1 MKIKYIDLEMGL
13 LATIIAFT
21 SFINISTFHISNYRE
36 LKILMLFLGGVV
48 ILKHARIMLKNEYQ
62 LLNAG
67 LLFFVFLCGA
77 SSFLNRGYQ
86 GTDYVSVMVFGF
98 SILETFFTA
107 EIFRETK
114 KVDYGCKIIF
124 FCCFISCVLNDMLM
138 VVFPA
143 KYSFLLHNDAYL
155 VGNKFNVCYTHLYL
169 LIFSLAVYQ
178 INKKSN
184 RIVFAA
190 FLLES
195 IAIAS
200 SVNCTT
206 GIISFVILAVFLVM
220 KKAIYELMEKPL
232 FFIVLTLG
240 LDLLLIVN
248 SAILNVP
255 AISNFIT
262 NVLGK
267 DITLTGRMGAYARFF
282 LMMRG
287 HYLIGYGLDH
297 NYWICLR
304 GLTSNSLLPIYNAQ
318 NGVFDSMVSCGVIG
332 TAMIFA
338 LAYAMIKKGKEK
350 SNYAFL
356 SGIYIFGILSM
367 VEVTLNL
374 KFIILLAFVGLA
386 WEDKQ
391 CVEA

>member
-1 MKIKYIDLEMGL
+1 
-13 LATIIAFT
+13 
-21 SFINISTFHISNYRE
+21 
-36 LKILMLFLGGVV
+36 
-48 ILKHARIMLKNEYQ
+48 
-62 LLNAG
+62 
-67 LLFFVFLCGA
+67 
-77 SSFLNRGYQ
+77 
-86 GTDYVSVMVFGF
+86 
-98 SILETFFTA
+98 
-107 EIFRETK
+107 
-114 KVDYGCKIIF
+114 
-124 FCCFISCVLNDMLM
+124 
-138 VVFPA
+138 
-143 KYSFLLHNDAYL
+143 
-155 VGNKFNVCYTHLYL
+155 
-169 LIFSLAVYQ
+169 
-178 INKKSN
+178 
-184 RIVFAA
+184 
-190 FLLES
+190 
-195 IAIAS
+195 
-200 SVNCTT
+200 
-206 GIISFVILAVFLVM
+206 
-220 KKAIYELMEKPL
+220 MEKPL

-356 SGIYIFGILSM
+356 SGIYIFGIVSM

>member
-1 MKIKYIDLEMGL
+1 MKIKYIDLEIGL
-13 LATIIAFT
+13 LAIVVAFT

-36 LKILMLFLGGVV
+36 LKILMLFFGGVL
-48 ILKHARIMLKNEYQ
+48 ILKHARVMLKNEYQ
-62 LLNAG
+62 LLNVG
-67 LLFFVFLCGA
+67 LLLFVLVCGA
-77 SSFLNRGYQ
+77 SSFMNREYQ
-86 GTDYVSVMVFGF
+86 GTDYISVMIFGF
-98 SILETFFTA
+98 SILETFFTV
-107 EIFRETK
+107 EIFREMR
-114 KVDYGCKIIF
+114 KVDYGCKVIF
-124 FCCFISCVLNDMLM
+124 FCCFISCILNDILM
-138 VVFPA
+138 VIFPA

-169 LIFSLAVYQ
+169 LIFFLVVYQ
-178 INKKSN
+178 INKKSYK
-184 RIVFAA
+184 IIFAA
-190 FLLES
+190 LLLES
-195 IAIAS
+195 IAVAS

-206 GIISFVILAVFLVM
+206 GIISFIILTVFLIM
-220 KKAIYELMEKPL
+220 KKATYKIMEKPS

-240 LDLLLIVN
+240 LDLLLVVN
-248 SAILNVP
+248 SAILNIPV
-255 AISNFIT
+255 ISNFIT
-262 NVLGK
+262 NILGK

-282 LMMRG
+282 LMMKG

-318 NGVFDSMVSCGVIG
+318 NGVFDSMVSYGVAG

-338 LAYAMIKKGKEK
+338 LAYAMIKKGKGK

-356 SGIYIFGILSM
+356 TGIYIFGILSM